1 MAEPTSPVLAEEAFR
16 AGPHQFSRMDVLRWA
31 ERADAPWHARSARR
45 WAPRDDDDGEPE
57 AGLLSATEAAADAF
71 RYARGL
77 EEAEALTAWLEA
89 RGLSVEEWFEALQRD
104 VADGGGAPFVGRSDA
119 IEPAFCLADVAST
132 GVLDEPA
139 ARLAARAAVWLDG
152 GALEARSVPAPVG
165 IVPWQAL
172 GVDAATLRGCDAR
185 LAAIDEAWERW
196 AAARLT
202 AEALGE
208 LVGSNGL
215 DWMVLHVALSWW
227 PTADAAAE
235 ALWCVRDD
243 GEPLASVAQDAGV
256 DVREVTALLGAMPDA
271 LRDPLLSASA
281 GDTIG
286 PIAGVAGWAVATLR
300 EKQRASL
307 SAPQVADA
315 ARRLF
320 EIRAASALVDAHVRW
335 PAVA

>member
-16 AGPHQFSRMDVLRWA
+16 AGPHQFSRIDVFRWA
-31 ERADAPWHARSARR
+31 ERSDAAWLAGVARR
-45 WAPRDDDDGEPE
+45 WVPLPDEAGEPGV
-57 AGLLSATEAAADAF
+57 GLLSATEAAAEAF
-71 RYARGL
+71 RYGRGL
-77 EEAEALTAWLEA
+77 EEADALTAWLDA
-89 RGLSVEEWFEALQRD
+89 RGLSVEGWFEALQRD
-104 VADGGGAPFVGRSDA
+104 VAANGGAPLVGTSDA
-119 IEPAFCLADVAST
+119 IEPVLCLADVACT
-132 GVLDEPA
+132 GVLDASA
-139 ARLAARAAVWLDG
+139 ARLAARAAVWIDV
-152 GALEARSVPAPVG
+152 GAPEARSMPDPIG

-172 GVDAATLRGCDAR
+172 GVDAAALRGCDAR
-185 LAAIDEAWERW
+185 LAAIDDAWERW
-196 AAARLT
+196 AADRLT

-215 DWMVLHVALSWW
+215 EWMMLHVALSWW
-227 PTADAAAE
+227 PTPDSAAE
-235 ALWCVRDD
+235 ALWCVRED
-243 GEPLASVAQDAGV
+243 GEPLASVAHDAGV
-256 DVREVTALLGAMPDA
+256 DVREVTALLGALPEA

-286 PIAGVAGWAVATLR
+286 PIAGVAGWAVATVR

-320 EIRAASALVDAHVRW
+320 ELRAASALVDAHVRW